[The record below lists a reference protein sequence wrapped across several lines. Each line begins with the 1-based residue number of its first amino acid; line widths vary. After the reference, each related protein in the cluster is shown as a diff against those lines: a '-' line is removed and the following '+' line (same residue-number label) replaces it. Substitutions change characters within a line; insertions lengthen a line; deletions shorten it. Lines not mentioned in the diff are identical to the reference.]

1 MCSVAYPSSFSSVT
15 PAIVDG
21 TPVTGQSWPA
31 PLDENG
37 RPLSL
42 ESSEVICPLLTPALA
57 LSVGWCMTIERN
69 MASGLAQQRSLSR
82 RSFSCAGASGVFAW
96 ACGGFIV
103 MKRET
108 RDSPTLPEL

>member
-37 RPLSL
+37 RPLSF
-42 ESSEVICPLLTPALA
+42 ESSEVIFPLLTPALA
-57 LSVGWCMTIERN
+57 LSVGWCMTIERD

-82 RSFSCAGASGVFAW
+82 RSFSCAGGVRL

-108 RDSPTLPEL
+108 RDS